1 MPQVWVEYNRA
12 TKFLGLLEGWFIMAW
27 TKSPLHTAAFSLILS
42 LEAVA
47 AASFSIPAAAL
58 NHAAPNLSRAGIQQ
72 LPANWQTVQLPR
84 QSESSAN
91 SQQPT
96 FTWNSFQPP
105 EQGVPGRREGG
116 GTRGPECPTSTTALI
131 PKSTMGRT
139 VSGLPTFFYY
149 VPIALDKTV
158 QFELAD
164 ENDKTI
170 YKKSFQMVTSRA
182 GIVSVSLGE
191 DANTPALEVGKNY
204 HWYFTIKC
212 NPKNSKDD
220 VLVSGWI
227 NRTPIAPTLKTE
239 LEQSD
244 DRDRLRILN
253 QQGLWYEYL
262 ATLAKLRLSSPGDD
276 SLALKWSEVLSAVE
290 LGNIAREPLISSQF
304 TPTTKK

>member
-1 MPQVWVEYNRA
+1 
-12 TKFLGLLEGWFIMAW
+12 MAW
-27 TKSPLHTAAFSLILS
+27 IKSPLHTAALSVILS
-42 LEAVA
+42 FEAVA
-47 AASFSIPAAAL
+47 SASSLSIPAAAL
-58 NHAAPNLSRAGIQQ
+58 NNPANSVSGANIPQQ
-72 LPANWQTVQLPR
+72 RLNWQTVQLPR
-84 QSESSAN
+84 ESEKEPN

-96 FTWNSFQPP
+96 LTWNSFKPP

-139 VSGLPTFFYY
+139 LSAVPTFFYY

-212 NPKNSKDD
+212 NPKNPKDD

-239 LEQSD
+239 LEQSS

-276 SLALKWSEVLSAVE
+276 SLALKWSEVLSAVD
-290 LGNIAREPLISSQF
+290 LGNIAREPLVSSQLI
-304 TPTTKK
+304 PKNKK